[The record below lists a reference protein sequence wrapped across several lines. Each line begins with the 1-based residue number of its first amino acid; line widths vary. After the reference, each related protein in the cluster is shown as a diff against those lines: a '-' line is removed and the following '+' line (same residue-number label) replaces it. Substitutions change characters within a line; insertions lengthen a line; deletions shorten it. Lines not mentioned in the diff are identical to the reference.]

1 MPHRLLLPVLIT
13 ILLASCDED
22 IQVISPEGYVTGSTE
37 LDGTVHAVPDK
48 SLYRTMKAAVQT
60 RDPSTLVFPDET
72 GPWFTLAGGDRIR
85 LIEVD
90 EDEAIAQVEVLSGL
104 HTGITCWISV
114 DCVVLDDGTDD

>member
-1 MPHRLLLPVLIT
+1 MPHRLLFSALIT

-22 IQVISPEGYVTGSTE
+22 IQVISPEGYVAGSTE

-48 SLYRTMKAAVQT
+48 SLYRTMEAAVQT

-72 GPWFTLAGGDRIR
+72 EPWFTLAGGDRIR
-85 LIEVD
+85 LLEVD
-90 EDEAIAQVEVLSGL
+90 EDEAIAEVEVLSGL

-114 DCVVLDDGTDD
+114 DCVVLDDATDD